1 MVGKHRGNLNKQ
13 HFLVTRSCAVV
24 LSVFS
29 RSSVGKIGEGK
40 EKIKRKP
47 ILRKVLFR
55 EKAPEYHSGAID
67 KECICKVDV
76 ADEGRSMVWADE
88 TCLNTRSEES
98 GLRNFFPTRKRPLKE
113 KKYLKRNRWN
123 VP

>member
-13 HFLVTRSCAVV
+13 HFLLAGSCAVV

-55 EKAPEYHSGAID
+55 EKAPEYHSGAIN
-67 KECICKVDV
+67 KEKHLQ
-76 ADEGRSMVWADE
+76 GRCCERRAQYGLGRRNMLKHA
-88 TCLNTRSEES
+88 NEES
-98 GLRNFFPTRKRPLKE
+98 GLRNFFPTRKRTLKE

>member
-1 MVGKHRGNLNKQ
+1 MVGKHRENLNKQ
-13 HFLVTRSCAVV
+13 HFLVTESCAVV

-67 KECICKVDV
+67 KECISESRCCAVT
-76 ADEGRSMVWADE
+76 AQE
-88 TCLNTRSEES
+88 CLGSRDMIKNAKRTQEFLPHASKASEH
-98 GLRNFFPTRKRPLKE
+98 
-113 KKYLKRNRWN
+113 
-123 VP
+123 

>member
-1 MVGKHRGNLNKQ
+1 MHPKTPRALSGTPQSKTAERKGNGGKLAGKSASTKQPIAMANINKQ
-13 HFLVTRSCAVV
+13 HFLVTGSCAVV

-55 EKAPEYHSGAID
+55 KKAPEYHSGVMDI
-67 KECICKVDV
+67 ECICKSRCCAKGAVWYWQSIV
-76 ADEGRSMVWADE
+76 A
-88 TCLNTRSEES
+88 
-98 GLRNFFPTRKRPLKE
+98 
-113 KKYLKRNRWN
+113 
-123 VP
+123 